1 MIDGSTELDKL
12 VNRSQRIGADPALVV
27 HGGGN
32 TSTKLDVDGGRVM
45 RIKGSGTDLRTIT
58 ADGFPGLHLDQLRP
72 LRQRDSM
79 SDEEMVAFLDGCMTE
94 PDARKP
100 SIETLLHG
108 FLPAAHVDHVHAD
121 AICTLTNHPDGER
134 AVAEALG
141 TDIAIVPY
149 VRPGFELSKLTAD
162 MADARAV
169 VLDHHG
175 LVTWGDSH
183 EDSYLLT
190 LELVANAQAYI
201 DRSRR
206 PRPAARANL
215 SGDEQAALTAELAQR
230 IDGVL
235 HIDRTQRRFS
245 DRDDVES
252 VATAARATPDHILRI
267 GAQSAVIR
275 SAGEAGDVL
284 DRFEQSYRAYFERH
298 RHRLPSGLGIRSVQP
313 QVVLVPGLGAI
324 AVGADEA
331 KAAMHA
337 EIAYRSHLVTAQVLD
352 TFGSVAWLNEAEIF
366 DFDYWPLELRKLQ
379 PAV

>member
-1 MIDGSTELDKL
+1 M
-12 VNRSQRIGADPALVV
+12 
-27 HGGGN
+27 
-32 TSTKLDVDGGRVM
+32 
-45 RIKGSGTDLRTIT
+45 
-58 ADGFPGLHLDQLRP
+58 
-72 LRQRDSM
+72 
-79 SDEEMVAFLDGCMTE
+79 
-94 PDARKP
+94 
-100 SIETLLHG
+100 
-108 FLPAAHVDHVHAD
+108 HAD

-235 HIDRTQRRFS
+235 HIDL
-245 DRDDVES
+245 DP
-252 VATAARATPDHILRI
+252 AAILRPRRCGI
-267 GAQSAVIR
+267 GRHR
-275 SAGEAGDVL
+275 SPSNARPHPAHRRPERGDPLGRRGRDVL

-379 PAV
+379 PAVRTIGARHQLFTHGRSAEQGGDQFFDPDRL